1 MISLIK
7 DVIDFIKEIISN
19 TKENTSHIVR
29 TKYKK
34 NNIINWE
41 SIKDGDY
48 VSIIY
53 RRGDRSGNR
62 LVYDSGLFRQDQE
75 DEDYFLIDYSRRYL
89 HYNVVRVLGDWPK
102 L

>member
-1 MISLIK
+1 MYNILKNI
-7 DVIDFIKEIISN
+7 VDFIQKIIKSIDNIGEN
-19 TKENTSHIVR
+19 TKFDVY

-53 RRGDRSGNR
+53 IRGER

-89 HYNVVRVLGDWPK
+89 HHNVVRVLEDWPK

>member
-1 MISLIK
+1 MISIIN
-7 DVIDFIKEIISN
+7 DIVDFIKELIEIIGTIGKN
-19 TKENTSHIVR
+19 TNPVIKTQ
-29 TKYKK
+29 YKK

-53 RRGDRSGNR
+53 SRGDR
-62 LVYDSGLFRQDQE
+62 LMYDSGLFRQDQE
-75 DEDYFLIDYSRRYL
+75 DEDYFLIDYSRRYS